1 MYETEKLNPYLCF
14 SDDWDEYFFDND
26 GDDFSLFNAD
36 IVIGSEADEDG
47 TVVLMKG
54 HVVSEY
60 DAEKDRYT
68 RTIKVIVGEQE
79 LEVPMLVE
87 TKTYLDDN
95 GSFSY
100 TYANVLDDWTFTTT
114 KIFNEKG
121 DIIRYESK
129 EILSLIHI

>member
-1 MYETEKLNPYLCF
+1 MFPHTILAIFPYRLFAQKQFSTEVHFRRMYDRMYIYSNKYNPHQ
-14 SDDWDEYFFDND
+14 
-26 GDDFSLFNAD
+26 SLFNAD

-87 TKTYLDDN
+87 TKT
-95 GSFSY
+95 
-100 TYANVLDDWTFTTT
+100 
-114 KIFNEKG
+114 
-121 DIIRYESK
+121 
-129 EILSLIHI
+129 